1 MNGEKS
7 KSVAI
12 VGAGI
17 TGLTAAYELAKR
29 GLRVEVFEAHH
40 QVGGELAVLDVGG
53 TLVERYYH
61 HLFRGDHYMIEL
73 MRELGIESSLE
84 WNTPQMAFFSAG
96 GLYPFT
102 TPLDLL
108 RFKPLPFMSRIQ
120 MGLATM
126 RLRRIQD
133 YHHLEDIPAAEY
145 LPPMVGREAFEILW
159 KPLLMAKF
167 GDSWPEISM
176 AWFWGRV
183 HVRFKSRTNTGLR
196 ELLGYVRGSFRTITR
211 ALESRAKELG
221 VVFHLKTPVS
231 SIDVANNRAT
241 GLTANGQRR
250 VFDFVLA
257 TVGLPLLRRFLGN
270 VSLSRDLGAVEY
282 RGALVMLMRLR
293 RRVSPFYW
301 TNIGEEAIPFAGL
314 IEHTNF
320 IAPEVYGGAHLL
332 YVSNYVPA
340 SERLFNLSDSEL
352 FDEYAPHIE
361 RIFPDFRRSLVEEFW
376 VSKDPVAQP
385 VIKTGYQRRIP
396 EFRSPI
402 DRLYI
407 CNTSQIYPEDR
418 GTNYN
423 VRIARQAA
431 ELIGEEAGLPDSTST

>member
-1 MNGEKS
+1 MNGENL

-12 VGAGI
+12 IGAGI

-40 QVGGELAVLDVGG
+40 EVGGELAVIDVGG
-53 TLVERYYH
+53 TPVERYYH
-61 HLFRGDHYMIEL
+61 HLFRGDHHMIGL

-84 WNTPQMAFFSAG
+84 WNTPQMGFFANGS
-96 GLYPFT
+96 LYPFT

-108 RFKPLPFMSRIQ
+108 RFKPLPIRSRIQ

-145 LPPMVGREAFEILW
+145 LPPMVGKEAFEILW
-159 KPLLMAKF
+159 KPLLMGKF

-183 HVRFKSRTNTGLR
+183 HVRFKSRTNSGLR
-196 ELLGYVRGSFRTITR
+196 ELLGYVGDSFRTITR
-211 ALESRAKELG
+211 ALQTRAKELG
-221 VVFHLKTPVS
+221 VIFHLNTPVS
-231 SIDVANNRAT
+231 SIDVVSDRAT
-241 GLTANGQRR
+241 GLIVDGQKRD
-250 VFDFVLA
+250 FDFVLA
-257 TVGLPLLRRFLGN
+257 TVGLPLLRRFLGD
-270 VSLSRDLGAVEY
+270 VGLSKDLGAVEY

-293 RRVSPFYW
+293 QRVSRYYW
-301 TNIGEEAIPFAGL
+301 TNVGDEAIPFAGL

-340 SERLFNLSDSEL
+340 SDRLFNLSDSEL

-361 RIFPDFRRSLVEEFW
+361 RVFPDFKRDLVEEFW

-396 EFRSPI
+396 DFRSPI
-402 DRLYI
+402 SGLYI

-423 VRIARQAA
+423 VHIARQAVD
-431 ELIGEEAGLPDSTST
+431 LVCEEAGLASSA

>member
-1 MNGEKS
+1 MNGENL

-12 VGAGI
+12 IGAGI

-29 GLRVEVFEAHH
+29 GLRVEVFEAHAE
-40 QVGGELAVLDVGG
+40 VGGELAVIDVGG
-53 TLVERYYH
+53 TPVERYYH
-61 HLFRGDHYMIEL
+61 HLFRGDHHMIEL
-73 MRELGIESSLE
+73 MRELGIDSSLE
-84 WNTPQMAFFSAG
+84 WNTPRMGFFAG
-96 GLYPFT
+96 GSLYPFT

-108 RFKPLPFMSRIQ
+108 QFKPLPFRSRIQ

-133 YHHLEDIPAAEY
+133 YHDLEDIPAAEY
-145 LPPMVGREAFEILW
+145 LPPMVGNEAFEILW
-159 KPLLMAKF
+159 KPLLRAKF

-183 HVRFKSRTNTGLR
+183 HVRFKSRTRSGLR
-196 ELLGYVRGSFRTITR
+196 ELLGYVNGSFRTITR
-211 ALESRAKELG
+211 ALETRAKALG
-221 VVFHLKTPVS
+221 VVFHLRTPVS
-231 SIDVANNRAT
+231 SIQVVNDRAT
-241 GLTANGQRR
+241 GLIVDGQKRD
-250 VFDFVLA
+250 FDYVLA
-257 TVGLPLLRRFLGN
+257 TVGLPLLRRFLGD
-270 VSLSRDLGAVEY
+270 VELSRDIGAVEY
-282 RGALVMLMRLR
+282 RGALVMLMQLR
-293 RRVSPFYW
+293 QRVSRFYW
-301 TNIGEEAIPFAGL
+301 TNVGDEAIPFAGL

-340 SERLFNLSDSEL
+340 SDRLFNLPDSEL

-361 RIFPDFRRSLVEEFW
+361 RVFPDFKRDLVEEFW

-396 EFRSPI
+396 DFRSPI
-402 DRLYI
+402 AGLYI

-423 VRIARQAA
+423 VRIARQAV
-431 ELIGEEAGLPDSTST
+431 ELLCEEAGLTNSE